1 MTDIANF
8 KEVEYD
14 IITCPK
20 DNGIF
25 PKDSIKE
32 LHTFPRVK
40 IN

>member
-1 MTDIANF
+1 MTVNANF

-14 IITCPK
+14 TTCPK